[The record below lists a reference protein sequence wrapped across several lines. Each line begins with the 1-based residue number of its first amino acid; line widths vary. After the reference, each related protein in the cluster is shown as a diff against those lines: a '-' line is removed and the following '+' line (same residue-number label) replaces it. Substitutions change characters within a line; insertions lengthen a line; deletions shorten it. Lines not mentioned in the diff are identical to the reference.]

1 MPVDDPA
8 DREIP
13 SVGRALFRDAEGR
26 MVEIDT
32 DDAEGQRA
40 FSERWEARRASLIK
54 LANRLG
60 VAVIP
65 VHTSTDVH
73 LSLMSG
79 LDLRARSRAY
89 L

>member
-1 MPVDDPA
+1 MDDPA

-13 SVGRALFRDAEGR
+13 RLGRALFRNAAGQ
-26 MVEIDT
+26 MVAIDT
-32 DDAEGQRA
+32 DDPEGRRTFTQ
-40 FSERWEARRASLIK
+40 RWEARRASLLM

-65 VHTSTDVH
+65 VHTSADVH
-73 LSLMSG
+73 HTLMAG
-79 LDLRARSRAY
+79 LALRARSRAY